1 MKRNSLIGLAI
12 AAAVVV
18 VLAVIFAQQ
27 RISETKPAVGG
38 GLMFEGL
45 IRKVNSVAS
54 IQVNNGNEIFTI
66 VRKAQSWGVAE
77 KSAYPV
83 QFDLVKK
90 TIMGVAELDLVAA
103 KTKNPDRHGA
113 LGLNTPEAEE
123 GGSIGLILADDTGT
137 TLASLLVGKT
147 VRAGGERRYVRRPN
161 EDQTWLGNGG
171 IDVGKTPL
179 DWMEIILTQIRHDRI
194 RKITFSHPDGDRAVL
209 ERMEQS
215 DFDFT
220 YMEIPGGMRALAPSK
235 LNSVGGGLAFLSMKD
250 VRLASGMNFDPREAI
265 VTRFETWDGIV
276 VTVSTIETDEKRWAR
291 FEAEFDESLVL
302 ETVPSVASDVDE
314 SADETEE
321 AEDPQAVAR
330 EEAGTIST
338 LTSGWA
344 YALDD
349 HKMDQ
354 LRKRSEDF
362 IEPDLPDEADGSE
375 DLTTNQ

>member
-54 IQVNNGNEIFTI
+54 IQVNNGNEIFSI

-161 EDQTWLGNGG
+161 EDQTWLGSGG

-250 VRLASGMNFDPREAI
+250 VRLASGMNFDPMEAI

-291 FEAEFDESLVL
+291 FEAEFDESLVW
-302 ETVPSVASDVDE
+302 EAVPSVASDVDE

-321 AEDPQAVAR
+321 AEDPHAVAR

>member
-1 MKRNSLIGLAI
+1 
-12 AAAVVV
+12 
-18 VLAVIFAQQ
+18 
-27 RISETKPAVGG
+27 
-38 GLMFEGL
+38 
-45 IRKVNSVAS
+45 
-54 IQVNNGNEIFTI
+54 
-66 VRKAQSWGVAE
+66 
-77 KSAYPV
+77 
-83 QFDLVKK
+83 
-90 TIMGVAELDLVAA
+90 
-103 KTKNPDRHGA
+103 
-113 LGLNTPEAEE
+113 LG
-123 GGSIGLILADDTGT
+123 S
-137 TLASLLVGKT
+137 
-147 VRAGGERRYVRRPN
+147 
-161 EDQTWLGNGG
+161 GG

-209 ERMEQS
+209 ERMDQS

-250 VRLASGMNFDPREAI
+250 VRLASGMNFDPMEAI

-291 FEAEFDESLVL
+291 FEAEFDESLVW

-314 SADETEE
+314 STDETEE
-321 AEDPQAVAR
+321 AEDPHAIAR

>member
-18 VLAVIFAQQ
+18 VLAVMVAQQ
-27 RISETKPAVGG
+27 RTSETKPAGGG

-45 IRKVNSVAS
+45 IGKVNSVAS
-54 IQVNNGNEIFTI
+54 IQVNNGDEVFTI
-66 VRKAQSWGVAE
+66 TRKAQSWGVAE
-77 KSAYPV
+77 KSDYPV
-83 QFDLVKK
+83 QFDLVKEI
-90 TIMGVAELDLVAA
+90 IMGVAELELIAA
-103 KTKNPDRHGA
+103 KTKDPDRHGA
-113 LGLNTPEAEE
+113 LLLNTPEAEE
-123 GGSIGLILADDTGT
+123 GGSIGLVLADDTGA

-147 VRAGGERRYVRRPN
+147 VRAGGERRYVRRRN
-161 EDQTWLGNGG
+161 EDQTWLGSGG

-179 DWMEIILTQIRHDRI
+179 DWIEIILTQIRHDRV
-194 RKITFSHPDGDRAVL
+194 RKITLSHPDGDHAVL

-220 YMEIPGGMRALAPSK
+220 YMEIPDGMRALAPSK
-235 LNSVGGGLAFLSMKD
+235 LNSVGGALAFLSMKD
-250 VRLASGMNFDPREAI
+250 VRLASDMNFDPTDAS
-265 VTRFETWDGIV
+265 VTRFETWDGVV
-276 VTVSTIETDEKRWAR
+276 VTVSTIEADEKKWAR
-291 FEAEFDESLVL
+291 FEVEFDESLVL
-302 ETVPSVASDVDE
+302 ETVPSAASDVDE
-314 SADETEE
+314 SAEGTEE
-321 AEDPQAVAR
+321 VEDPHAVAR

-338 LTSGWA
+338 RTRGWA